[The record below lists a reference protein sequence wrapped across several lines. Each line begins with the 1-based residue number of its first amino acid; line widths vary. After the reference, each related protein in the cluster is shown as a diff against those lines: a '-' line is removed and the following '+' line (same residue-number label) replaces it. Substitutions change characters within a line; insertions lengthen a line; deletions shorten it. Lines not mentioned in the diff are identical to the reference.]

1 MAKRPFF
8 IPALNKEEPV
18 KTNSVEFTWFS
29 GFAKSQKQKS
39 ISSFHENISKEF
51 KLDKIL
57 EISKK
62 YANALNFLYLGRG
75 YQFPVALEGALKLKE
90 ISYLNACAYPAA
102 ELKHGPIALINPQL
116 ATIAM
121 CGNIQTFEK
130 ILSNL
135 KEVEARGGKILA
147 FAPKG
152 IHSFVK
158 AMPLWIKTKLFQKTL
173 IFKMNLKHHLY
184 SRKQKTN

>member
-1 MAKRPFF
+1 MYP
-8 IPALNKEEPV
+8 
-18 KTNSVEFTWFS
+18 T
-29 GFAKSQKQKS
+29 SQ
-39 ISSFHENISKEF
+39 E
-51 KLDKIL
+51 
-57 EISKK
+57 
-62 YANALNFLYLGRG
+62 A
-75 YQFPVALEGALKLKE
+75 ALKLKE

-152 IHSFVK
+152 NKDILHITEDII
-158 AMPLWIKTKLFQKTL
+158 WIPRTSDILAP
-173 IFKMNLKHHLY
+173 ILY
-184 SRKQKTN
+184 SVGAQIFAYSTAVFRGTDIDQPRNLAKSVTVE